1 MTRFYIEG
9 VEARAECCAATVR
22 RLQQGDPQRIS
33 DCDVVRMT
41 GETISADTE
50 HEIWLDRT
58 ESPGDLAGSLPR
70 VGGGQ
75 TEGSGSATVVDP
87 PTRIREPVPLG
98 DPQQFARSV
107 EAPSPPQRCSRQV
120 SGILARLPGGR
131 RTQHDPPTC
140 LSQRDRRGA
149 RGEDLIV
156 RVSVD
161 HQGGALSYSLC
172 VIASLAHD
180 RPISETSLR
189 CPFVADDDTQYV
201 TFRSTPPVIRDRVV
215 FYY

>member
-87 PTRIREPVPLG
+87 PTRIREPVP
-98 DPQQFARSV
+98 R
-107 EAPSPPQRCSRQV
+107 RR
-120 SGILARLPGGR
+120 ARLNAAA
-131 RTQHDPPTC
+131 
-140 LSQRDRRGA
+140 DRSA
-149 RGEDLIV
+149 
-156 RVSVD
+156 VS
-161 HQGGALSYSLC
+161 SP
-172 VIASLAHD
+172 ASPA
-180 RPISETSLR
+180 
-189 CPFVADDDTQYV
+189 VAV
-201 TFRSTPPVIRDRVV
+201 RSTTRQPASASAIVAAPVAKTSSSG
-215 FYY
+215 